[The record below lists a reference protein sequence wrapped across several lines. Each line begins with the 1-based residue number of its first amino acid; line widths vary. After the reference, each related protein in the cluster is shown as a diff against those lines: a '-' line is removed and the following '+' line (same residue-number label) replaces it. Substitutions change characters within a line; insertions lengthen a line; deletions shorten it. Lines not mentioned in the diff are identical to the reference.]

1 MTGLLPDSDAI
12 AREAARI
19 RANVAWLAARNL
31 ANIAVKHA
39 LECADVGNL
48 DAAAQFDATAK
59 LYRSHELAWAADAGI
74 ADDDPQHPSSANTS
88 LGRAE
93 RRPERHGS
101 PSFSNP

>member
-1 MTGLLPDSDAI
+1 M
-12 AREAARI
+12 
-19 RANVAWLAARNL
+19 RAHVAWLAARNL

-59 LYRSHELAWAADAGI
+59 LYRSHERAWAADAGI
-74 ADDDPQHPSSANTS
+74 ADEVEPILPNPS

-93 RRPERHGS
+93 RRP
-101 PSFSNP
+101 